1 MPPARALETL
11 EVGAVGSPNAVL
23 WPQYIAEA
31 KGFYTDAGLKI
42 DLVYSQSNAAVLQ
55 ALTAGSTKIAVA
67 AGFADPIHAVMQRG
81 GRRHRAHR
89 RAGRTLRPHGREE
102 FKSIKELK
110 GHVVSVDEAKGT
122 TMVYFVKM
130 LQGNGMKPS
139 DVDLIYAGAT
149 AARFAALEL
158 GAAEAAMITA
168 PQLFRA
174 QAEGFVNLGYDTE
187 YAPDIPFTGDIVNRA
202 WAEANKATAQKFLAA
217 YAKAILWFD
226 EDKNRTEAIDIL
238 ANVSK
243 MDRGDIAKSYDLF
256 RKIDYF
262 DKSDT
267 VSVTKVQNF
276 VKAQQ
281 LLDGTSQP
289 RHEQACLEGQVR
301 PGAGPGTTELSR
313 AALPGGAR
321 VRPGIVRDR
330 PQNLPPPTTPGAPI
344 AAIQPPVP
352 PPRPVPSRRAP

>member
-1 MPPARALETL
+1 MSSPLPSRALFAATLCLAALAAAPPARAAETL

-67 AGFADPIHAVMQRG
+67 AGFADPIHAVMQG
-81 GRRHRAHR
+81 
-89 RAGRTLRPHGREE
+89 AGVAIVRVDGQVGPYALMAAKE
-102 FKSIKELK
+102 FKSIKQLK

-149 AARFAALEL
+149 AARFAALES
-158 GAAEAAMITA
+158 GAAAAAMITA

-202 WAEANKATAQKFLAA
+202 WAEANKATAQKFIAA

-226 EDKNRTEAIDIL
+226 EDKNRTEAVDIL

-243 MDRGDIAKSYDLF
+243 MDRGDIEKSYDLF

-267 VSVTKVQNF
+267 VSVAKVQNF
-276 VKAQQ
+276 VNGLQ
-281 LLDGTSQP
+281 LLDGSISVDMNKLIMQ
-289 RHEQACLEGQVR
+289 L
-301 PGAGPGTTELSR
+301 
-313 AALPGGAR
+313 
-321 VRPGIVRDR
+321 
-330 PQNLPPPTTPGAPI
+330 N
-344 AAIQPPVP
+344 
-352 PPRPVPSRRAP
+352 

>member
-1 MPPARALETL
+1 MSSPLPSRALFAATLCLAALAAAPPAARAAETL

-67 AGFADPIHAVMQRG
+67 AGFADPIHAVMQGAGVAIVRVDG
-81 GRRHRAHR
+81 QVGPYALMAHK
-89 RAGRTLRPHGREE
+89 E
-102 FKSIKELK
+102 FKSIKQLK

-158 GAAEAAMITA
+158 GAAAAAMITA

-202 WAEANKATAQKFLAA
+202 WAEANKATAQKFIAA
-217 YAKAILWFD
+217 YAKAIAWFD
-226 EDKNRTEAIDIL
+226 EDKNRTEAVDIL

-243 MDRGDIAKSYDLF
+243 MDRGDIEKSYDLF

-267 VSVTKVQNF
+267 VSVAKVQNF
-276 VKAQQ
+276 VKGLQ
-281 LLDGTSQP
+281 LLDGTISVDMNKLIMQ
-289 RHEQACLEGQVR
+289 L
-301 PGAGPGTTELSR
+301 
-313 AALPGGAR
+313 
-321 VRPGIVRDR
+321 
-330 PQNLPPPTTPGAPI
+330 N
-344 AAIQPPVP
+344 
-352 PPRPVPSRRAP
+352 